1 MGNCVEKEIQCESS
15 KYSRAKGI
23 NGLPRT
29 TLLSRLEAVESTVF
43 IHRSMIL
50 RNYLNVKKEAAKLV
64 DEHQIVLGIPAF
76 QRLKLYE
83 AIMKLTEKQ
92 MEALKEAINNAELNQ
107 NKKECRKTLAST
119 YTLIQD
125 VGELIKLED
134 VLQGE
139 DGPFKSKE
147 GFEILIE
154 QYTTK
159 EEAKEVKEDL
169 MSVSISTMDSLPTSP
184 SLSGDNERKIETI
197 NNLSPAI
204 IVPCK
209 VGV

>member
-1 MGNCVEKEIQCESS
+1 
-15 KYSRAKGI
+15 
-23 NGLPRT
+23 
-29 TLLSRLEAVESTVF
+29 
-43 IHRSMIL
+43 
-50 RNYLNVKKEAAKLV
+50 
-64 DEHQIVLGIPAF
+64 
-76 QRLKLYE
+76 
-83 AIMKLTEKQ
+83 
-92 MEALKEAINNAELNQ
+92 
-107 NKKECRKTLAST
+107 
-119 YTLIQD
+119 
-125 VGELIKLED
+125 